1 MMLELGQ
8 MLGLLAAVMLAVAV
22 VAWAKLRWRP
32 AQRAIGGREVDKP
45 APAELASQLLV
56 LAFGLSALAAVVS
69 AVGWIGL

>member
-22 VAWAKLRWRP
+22 VAWARLRWRP
-32 AQRAIGGREVDKP
+32 ARRPSGGREVDKP
-45 APAELASQLLV
+45 ASGEFASQLLV
-56 LAFGLSALAAVVS
+56 LAFGLSALAAVVT